1 MLKTPNTY
9 QQMSK
14 KIQAIRGMND
24 LLPKDSALWL
34 LLEKAIFDLF
44 ISYGY
49 QNIRTPIVERTDTFC
64 RAIGGATDIVEKE
77 MYSWTE
83 SSGESLSLRPEG
95 TAGCVR
101 MMIEHNLPREGIQK
115 VFYQGAMFRHERPQK
130 GRYRQFHQVGIEVF
144 GAIDAKVDAELMMMT
159 YALWQVLG
167 LKNIVLEI
175 NTLGSSEARTA
186 YKKVLV
192 TYFNQHKEQLD
203 GDSLRRLKTNPLR
216 ILDSKNKV
224 MHSLISNAPK
234 LMDCLDEESA
244 QHFEQFK
251 TYLDAL
257 NIAYVINTRLVRGLD
272 YYNRT
277 VFEWTTTDLGTQ
289 GTICAGGRYDGLVEK
304 MGGIPT
310 PAVGLAIGLE
320 RLVLLLEAQN
330 LMAVEPTLS
339 IYLVALGEKAQV
351 KSMQIASTLHDVLPN
366 AIFYNDITLGSF
378 QSQFK
383 KADKAKAHFA
393 LILGEQE
400 LNNNQV
406 SIKPLKGQGVQQT
419 MDLEEAIKYFK
430 ENT

>member
-1 MLKTPNTY
+1 MKTSNTY

-24 LLPKDSALWL
+24 LLPKDSVLWL
-34 LLEKAIFDLF
+34 SLEKTIFNLF

-49 QNIRTPIVERTDTFC
+49 QNIRTPIVEKTDTFC
-64 RAIGGATDIVEKE
+64 RAIGRATDIVEKE
-77 MYSWTE
+77 LYSWTE

-130 GRYRQFHQVGIEVF
+130 GRYRQFHQVGLEVF

-159 YALWQVLG
+159 HALWQVLG

-175 NTLGSSEARTA
+175 NTLASSEARAA

-192 TYFNQHKEQLD
+192 AYFNQHKEQLD
-203 GDSLRRLKTNPLR
+203 EDSLRRLKTNPLR
-216 ILDSKNKV
+216 ILDSKNKA
-224 MHSLISNAPK
+224 MYSLISNVPK
-234 LMDCLDEESA
+234 LMDYLDKESA

-257 NIAYVINTRLVRGLD
+257 DIAYVINTRLVRGLD

-277 VFEWTTTDLGTQ
+277 VFEWTTTDLGAQ

-304 MGGIPT
+304 MGGILT

-330 LMAVEPTLS
+330 LMAIEPTLS
-339 IYLVALGEKAQV
+339 IYLVALGEKAQI
-351 KSMQIASTLHDVLPN
+351 KSMQIASYLHDTLPN
-366 AIFYNDITLGSF
+366 AIIYNDITLGSF
-378 QSQFK
+378 KSQFK

-419 MDLEEAIKYFK
+419 MGLKEAIKYFK